1 MNIVN
6 SWEREPTSGYNIS
19 FHKWNYFRFRNNMG
33 PSVSRKHSIVSSQ
46 CWSIHGTGGGSIAIL
61 FQFCVAISIFN
72 FISCRESCRVPWQ
85 LPRPHLYPC
94 SKEKHPLN
102 YINTILE
109 IVLLP
114 YPCLCKQ
121 LKWLNPRIIWELL
134 DHSLEISH
142 FDNEHKEDY
151 FQITESHWLCL
162 PFAEECSYPI

>member
-1 MNIVN
+1 ML
-6 SWEREPTSGYNIS
+6 
-19 FHKWNYFRFRNNMG
+19 
-33 PSVSRKHSIVSSQ
+33 KHSWYWGV
-46 CWSIHGTGGGSIAIL
+46 SIAIL

-102 YINTILE
+102 YSNAILE

-142 FDNEHKEDY
+142 FDNAMSTKRTIFKLLSHIDY
-151 FQITESHWLCL
+151 AYLSQKNALILSKHGCKWIQKNLPFQSSHWLL
-162 PFAEECSYPI
+162 AMLTTLLKRVYGT